1 MKQTALMLLGF
12 AFCLF
17 ALGMAV
23 ATTLEGL

>member
-12 AFCLF
+12 ALCLF

-23 ATTLEGL
+23 ATTLGAP